1 MWFNKSWVLGDNRE
15 KVTIIENMNI
25 NSNLKVRF
33 NMKKKELIIISI
45 LTILLAFMDISGLPS
60 ALFID
65 IEILDITPFYFT
77 LMFNFILIG
86 IIAFLTLKYLCPNW
100 NIGLNKNNI
109 KEGLKK
115 YGIVGIIVG
124 IITGIAFYIGL
135 KPFNY
140 NPTIWKVL
148 IEGIIYYIGVAIV
161 EELYVRG
168 LLLNLIEKLCYKK
181 KNNTMIAIILSSVIF
196 GLGHIIGVLG
206 QPILIIITKV
216 IWTIAMGMYFGT
228 IYKKTNNLW
237 LPIILHFIINV
248 CALPYCFTTII
259 TYPNISL
266 YIILPTYLLLG
277 IYSVFIMKSER

>member
-1 MWFNKSWVLGDNRE
+1 
-15 KVTIIENMNI
+15 
-25 NSNLKVRF
+25 
-33 NMKKKELIIISI
+33 MKKKELIIIGA

-60 ALFID
+60 ALFIN
-65 IEILDITPFYFT
+65 IEVLDITPFYWA
-77 LMFNFILIG
+77 LMLNFVIIG
-86 IIAFLTLKYLCPNW
+86 IIAFLTLKYFCSNW
-100 NIGLNKNNI
+100 KLGLNK
-109 KEGLKK
+109 KELKNGLKK

-124 IITGIAFYIGL
+124 VISGIAFYIGL

-140 NPTIWKVL
+140 NPTIWKIL

-168 LLLNLIEKLCYKK
+168 LLLNLIEKLLYKK
-181 KNNTMIAIILSSVIF
+181 KNNTILAIILSSVIF
-196 GLGHIIGVLG
+196 GLGHIFGVLG

-216 IWTIAMGMYFGT
+216 VWTIAMGLYFGA

-248 CALPYCFTTII
+248 CALPYCFTTMT

-266 YIILPTYLLLG
+266 YIILPTYFLLG
-277 IYSVFIMKSER
+277 IYSFGIIKRER

>member
-1 MWFNKSWVLGDNRE
+1 
-15 KVTIIENMNI
+15 
-25 NSNLKVRF
+25 
-33 NMKKKELIIISI
+33 MKKKELIIISI

-60 ALFID
+60 ALFIN
-65 IEILDITPFYFT
+65 IEIFDITPIYFT
-77 LMFNFILIG
+77 LMFNFII
-86 IIAFLTLKYLCPNW
+86 ICMIAFLTLKYFCPNW
-100 NIGLNKNNI
+100 KIGLNKNNI
-109 KEGLKK
+109 KDGLRK

-124 IITGIAFYIGL
+124 VITSIAFYIGL
-135 KPFNY
+135 RPFNY

-168 LLLNLIEKLCYKK
+168 LLLNLIEKLCHKN

-196 GLGHIIGVLG
+196 GLGHIFGVLD
-206 QPILIIITKV
+206 QSILIIITKV
-216 IWTIAMGMYFGT
+216 VWTIAMGIYFGT

-248 CALPYCFTTII
+248 CALPYCFTTIT

-266 YIILPTYLLLG
+266 YIILPTYILLG
-277 IYSVFIMKSER
+277 IYSIYVMKKDKIQ

>member
-1 MWFNKSWVLGDNRE
+1 
-15 KVTIIENMNI
+15 MN
-25 NSNLKVRF
+25 
-33 NMKKKELIIISI
+33 KKELVIIGI

-60 ALFID
+60 GLFIN
-65 IEILDITPFYFT
+65 IEVLDITPFYFT
-77 LMFNFILIG
+77 LMFNFIIIG

-100 NIGLNKNNI
+100 KLGLTRNNL
-109 KEGLKK
+109 KSGLKK
-115 YGIVGIIVG
+115 YGMVGIVVGIIS
-124 IITGIAFYIGL
+124 GIAFYIGL

-140 NPTIWKVL
+140 SPTIWKVL

-168 LLLNLIEKLCYKK
+168 LLLNLIEKLCFKK
-181 KNNTMIAIILSSVIF
+181 ENNTMIAIILSSVIF
-196 GLGHIIGVLG
+196 GLGHIFGVIG

-248 CALPYCFTTII
+248 CALPYCFTTTT
-259 TYPNISL
+259 TYPDISL

-277 IYSVFIMKSER
+277 IYSIFLMIVKR